1 MRDSL
6 LMHRNC
12 SVTILNEMTL
22 VQHLLNGYDASKQMS
37 NASVTRDRTGALRD
51 AAGMVNACAVREKGN
66 MITSTANARIKN
78 IIKCRKN
85 AKERKSRDI
94 FLVEGIRMFSEIPPE
109 RRVETYVTEDF
120 LAHHPELFVGTAYE
134 LVADHVMEALT
145 DTRTPQGVLASVRC
159 CHYTLEEVCAG
170 KVRTQ
175 IRSSLESPESGAGE
189 EISAEKTG
197 TQACGTSPLLLA
209 LEDIQDPGNLG
220 TILRTAEGAGVT
232 GIMMSRDTVDIYNP
246 KVVRSTMGSIF
257 RVPFCYVE
265 NLTEEIARL
274 SREGFHTYSA
284 HLQGLSF
291 YDYDYRKP
299 TVFVIGNE
307 GRGLTEAM
315 SELTE
320 YKIRI
325 PMMGKVE
332 SLNAATAATVLMYE
346 AMRQRLFK

>member
-1 MRDSL
+1 
-6 LMHRNC
+6 
-12 SVTILNEMTL
+12 
-22 VQHLLNGYDASKQMS
+22 
-37 NASVTRDRTGALRD
+37 
-51 AAGMVNACAVREKGN
+51 
-66 MITSTANARIKN
+66 MITSTANARIKQ

-85 AKERKSRDI
+85 ARERRKQDI

-120 LAHHPELFVGTAYE
+120 FAQHPELFEGTAYE
-134 LVADHVMEALT
+134 LVAAHVMEALA
-145 DTRTPQGVLASVRC
+145 DTKTPQGVLSVVRC
-159 CHYTLEEVCAG
+159 CHNTLEEVCAG
-170 KVRTQ
+170 KDGTQ
-175 IRSSLESPESGAGE
+175 NGSVYSEKKPVGEAIARSGTEFRSGSSETETDSMEESGIGKA
-189 EISAEKTG
+189 G
-197 TQACGTSPLLLA
+197 TQACGAAPLLLA

-232 GIMMSRDTVDIYNP
+232 GIIMSRDTVDVHNS

-265 NLTEEIARL
+265 DLAEEIARL
-274 SREGFHTYSA
+274 SGEGFHTYSA

-320 YKIRI
+320 HKIRI